1 MPSGFLKLG
10 HSIGYLIRNIF
21 MEKVC
26 KKSALKTCPYPYLS
40 LVNSPKDMKTR
51 YFKRDH
57 KTLIFSFAPSFFI
70 WKGLELV
77 TSLSLSCKSCL
88 EKFLFWSY
96 PLNLETVERKGKY
109 YKILIENEIEISG
122 TKRSF

>member
-1 MPSGFLKLG
+1 
-10 HSIGYLIRNIF
+10 

-26 KKSALKTCPYPYLS
+26 KKSTLKTCPYPYLS
-40 LVNSPKDMKTR
+40 LVNSPKQPMHAKDLKTR

-57 KTLIFSFAPSFFI
+57 KTLIFSFAPSFFL

-96 PLNLETVERKGKY
+96 PLSLETVERKGKY
-109 YKILIENEIEISG
+109 YKILIENQIEISG
-122 TKRSF
+122 TKRAF